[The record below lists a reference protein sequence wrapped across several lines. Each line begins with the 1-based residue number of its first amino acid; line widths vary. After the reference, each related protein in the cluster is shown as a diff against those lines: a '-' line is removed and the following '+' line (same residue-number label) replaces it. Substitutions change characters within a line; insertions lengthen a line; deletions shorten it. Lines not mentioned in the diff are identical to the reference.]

1 MAETRLK
8 IDAEAEVSTTEL
20 AAIFGVTARR
30 VQQMAQDGTII
41 PVRRGYF
48 QLGDAVQRYINFLS
62 KPQISEAE
70 QKLETAKRQS
80 EAQLKLSKAQL
91 AKMEVEELKGKLHRS
106 EDVEGF
112 TEDLIYTIRGALLSL
127 PGRLSVDVTA
137 AQSPAEA
144 AEIIRKEVHKVMR
157 ELAAYHYD
165 PEKYA
170 EKGNERRDCDC
181 QDTQGTRAYARPH
194 ERGRRR
200 KTLQTVGKRRLGKR
214 TPACEGAV
222 RALSSSFRRAQSAR
236 FV

>member
-1 MAETRLK
+1 MAETRIK
-8 IDAEAEVSTTEL
+8 IDAEAEISTTEL
-20 AAIFGVTARR
+20 AAILGVTARR
-30 VQQMAQDGTII
+30 VQQMAQDGTIV

-91 AKMEVEELKGKLHRS
+91 AKREVEELKGKLHRS
-106 EDVEGF
+106 EDVEGS
-112 TEDLIYTIRGALLSL
+112 TEDLIYTIRPARLSL

-170 EKGNERRDCDC
+170 EKVNERRDWSN
-181 QDTQGTRAYARPH
+181 A
-194 ERGRRR
+194 GRSYD
-200 KTLQTVGKRRLGKR
+200 
-214 TPACEGAV
+214 EE
-222 RALSSSFRRAQSAR
+222 
-236 FV
+236 

>member
-1 MAETRLK
+1 MAETRIK
-8 IDAEAEVSTTEL
+8 IDAEAEISTTEL
-20 AAIFGVTARR
+20 AAILGVTARR
-30 VQQMAQDGTII
+30 VQQMAQDGTIV

-91 AKMEVEELKGKLHRS
+91 
-106 EDVEGF
+106 
-112 TEDLIYTIRGALLSL
+112 

-170 EKGNERRDCDC
+170 EKVNERRDWSN
-181 QDTQGTRAYARPH
+181 A
-194 ERGRRR
+194 GRSYD
-200 KTLQTVGKRRLGKR
+200 
-214 TPACEGAV
+214 EE
-222 RALSSSFRRAQSAR
+222 
-236 FV
+236 

>member
-8 IDAEAEVSTTEL
+8 IDDEAEISTTEL
-20 AAIFGVTARR
+20 AAILGVTARR
-30 VQQMAQDGTII
+30 VQQMAQDGTIV

-112 TEDLIYTIRGALLSL
+112 TEDLIYTIRAALLSL

-157 ELAAYHYD
+157 ELAAHHYD

-170 EKGNERRDCDC
+170 EKVNERRDWSN
-181 QDTQGTRAYARPH
+181 A
-194 ERGRRR
+194 GRSYD
-200 KTLQTVGKRRLGKR
+200 
-214 TPACEGAV
+214 EE
-222 RALSSSFRRAQSAR
+222 
-236 FV
+236 

>member
-8 IDAEAEVSTTEL
+8 IDAEAEISTTEL
-20 AAIFGVTARR
+20 AAILGVTARR
-30 VQQMAQDGTII
+30 VQQMAQDGTIV

-112 TEDLIYTIRGALLSL
+112 TEDLIYTIRAALLSL

-144 AEIIRKEVHKVMR
+144 AETIRKEVHKVMR

-170 EKGNERRDCDC
+170 EKVNERRDWSN
-181 QDTQGTRAYARPH
+181 A
-194 ERGRRR
+194 GRSYDEEGGSGRCAEKSR
-200 KTLQTVGKRRLGKR
+200 SR
-214 TPACEGAV
+214 TPSQTARRGTSEQGHAQGAG
-222 RALSSSFRRAQSAR
+222 RYDAA
-236 FV
+236 

>member
-20 AAIFGVTARR
+20 AAILGVTARR

-112 TEDLIYTIRGALLSL
+112 TD
-127 PGRLSVDVTA
+127 DVTA

-144 AEIIRKEVHKVMR
+144 AETIRKEVHKVML

-170 EKGNERRDCDC
+170 EKVNERRDWSN
-181 QDTQGTRAYARPH
+181 A
-194 ERGRRR
+194 GRSYD
-200 KTLQTVGKRRLGKR
+200 
-214 TPACEGAV
+214 EE
-222 RALSSSFRRAQSAR
+222 
-236 FV
+236 

>member
-8 IDAEAEVSTTEL
+8 IDAEAEISTTEL
-20 AAIFGVTARR
+20 AAILGVTARR

-48 QLGDAVQRYINFLS
+48 QLGDAVQRYINFLSKPASSVVLISASNFLS

-170 EKGNERRDCDC
+170 EKVNERRDWSN
-181 QDTQGTRAYARPH
+181 A
-194 ERGRRR
+194 GRSYD
-200 KTLQTVGKRRLGKR
+200 
-214 TPACEGAV
+214 EE
-222 RALSSSFRRAQSAR
+222 
-236 FV
+236 

>member
-1 MAETRLK
+1 MAETKTK
-8 IDAEAEVSTTEL
+8 ISAEAEVSTTEL
-20 AAIFGVTARR
+20 AAILGVTARR
-30 VQQMAQDGTII
+30 VQQMAQDGTIV

-112 TEDLIYTIRGALLSL
+112 TEDLIYTIRAALLSL
-127 PGRLSVDVTA
+127 PGRLSVDVTS

-144 AEIIRKEVHKVMR
+144 AEIIRKEGHKVMR

-170 EKGNERRDCDC
+170 AKVNERRDWSN
-181 QDTQGTRAYARPH
+181 A
-194 ERGRRR
+194 GRSYD
-200 KTLQTVGKRRLGKR
+200 
-214 TPACEGAV
+214 EE
-222 RALSSSFRRAQSAR
+222 
-236 FV
+236 

>member
-1 MAETRLK
+1 MAETRIK
-8 IDAEAEVSTTEL
+8 IDAEAEISTTEL
-20 AAIFGVTARR
+20 AAILGVTARR
-30 VQQMAQDGTII
+30 VQQMAQDGTIV
-41 PVRRGYF
+41 PVRRGY
-48 QLGDAVQRYINFLS
+48 FLS

-112 TEDLIYTIRGALLSL
+112 TEDLIYTIRAALLSL

-170 EKGNERRDCDC
+170 EKVNERRDWSN
-181 QDTQGTRAYARPH
+181 A
-194 ERGRRR
+194 GRSYD
-200 KTLQTVGKRRLGKR
+200 
-214 TPACEGAV
+214 EE
-222 RALSSSFRRAQSAR
+222 
-236 FV
+236 